1 MKCLLF
7 ALSILISIS
16 TSANTG
22 GASSCPFNTGT
33 CPLPGGRNHGF
44 VQDYGY
50 GGLTSMAAAAAVE
63 ATSPLAT
70 IVNTLANGPLNS
82 ECVSSLGAHLQTAGG
97 VAWNGNCGDATRGE
111 TQTIQCAGLAGLGY
125 SYDGNFDNVM
135 AVYENLDPLQEEL
148 VYQTAVSD
156 IQDFTSC
163 QQSLFN
169 TIATD
174 QAARVDLVRNAY
186 QQFRDVK
193 APIDQ
198 LNSQIE
204 RLETQLGVRRLSV
217 QAQVAMSGTCA
228 SALDC
233 IQQGEA
239 AGAGDPEVRRLS
251 ESVGELQT
259 RINLLVA
266 RIPLGNRDQM
276 GKALREMVLS
286 RTPVSPSQFRSRYLQ
301 EIEGLKEETD
311 RSVAS
316 IAAIRVTQSDGD
328 VNYCV
333 DRELKKNLVRSGQ
346 LQTTIDRMGLKDS
359 LAGFTCRAENR
370 YGVAGEVITELAL
383 IPTYFVGYGAA
394 RLALKAG
401 ASTIRAVASAGR
413 TLSTATRGAM
423 LGLEAGD
430 WVMAT
435 AAVIRDCNS
444 DEFFARVQGQQG
456 CDAMNEVGQMYEE
469 ASLAQCL
476 SSALIPAA
484 SAMVGTG
491 VRVINS
497 RRLANAVPSTAAIDE
512 VVEEGTGV
520 VATAPKREF
529 FLSQEEARSIAAN
542 LRNRGIVPGRR
553 LTDAQLAT
561 LTPNE
566 RVSLFENMGDTA
578 FTDSQGQRLLDII
591 EDAGG
596 TIDTRAEGRLRELF
610 RDVGKSKAEIDTI
623 IQRARTNRVFETP
636 AGNGPALLVRSA
648 DEAAPGSAPRSAT
661 DGVATPGGPARTTAS
676 GDGGPAPVGA
686 SASPARSA
694 DELLDELNDELRLAV
709 PDSVPGRPDLATFAN
724 ETRAAMRTRFE
735 SWPPDVRAQV
745 SELLGQVQG
754 QERRRYLA
762 MLLNAHPSNDP
773 SRALERIRLMRTG
786 DANVQRQVMQ
796 ELDAEI
802 AALSAQMRGRGI
814 FDLQGVNLGA
824 QRSGLMTQRTL
835 FDLGDEVEIQRIFST
850 DAYNDVARAAGR
862 EPHSI
867 SGGFNLDLKVTGSN
881 VSVCRGSL
889 ATGSALSGL
898 AGGFTTICRRGG
910 YIDNATASDVLAAPR
925 SAADGELGGYTRFNR
940 FDLEPGAEVS
950 MGRNGPV
957 NYTFN
962 GAEGTGGNGGGVEFF
977 FSRSKNSLTPSDL
990 SVSVRVPTCAAGAGT
1005 RCAQLL
1011 DIQAQIRIDNL
1022 RAGTRADG
1030 TDALSTAS
1038 SRTDSIVRELADEA
1052 DLINAGES
1060 AAQALQRL
1068 ERNNPELLSALNLRR
1083 EIELKTAPGVGRRD
1097 ADTELML
1104 SRIRDAEG
1112 FGPQSAA
1119 AARGAAT
1126 DAASAQRQVTAA
1138 VRENPLTRAYND
1150 LQSEAEQLLTRASR
1164 ATDPADRDRLLREMA
1179 RVRGQQADVRL
1190 AYHTYVYNLENALK
1204 AELRLGKRDPLPQ
1217 GFLDAINSGAGGIV
1231 TRSN

>member
-1 MKCLLF
+1 
-7 ALSILISIS
+7 
-16 TSANTG
+16 
-22 GASSCPFNTGT
+22 
-33 CPLPGGRNHGF
+33 
-44 VQDYGY
+44 V
-50 GGLTSMAAAAAVE
+50 AAAGIVQAS
-63 ATSPLAT
+63 SPLASIANALT
-70 IVNTLANGPLNS
+70 NGPLNT
-82 ECVSSLGAHLQTAGG
+82 ECVPSLGASLQTAGG
-97 VAWNGNCGDATRGE
+97 VAWNGDCADATRGE
-111 TQTIQCAGLAGLGY
+111 TRTIQCAGIAGLGY
-125 SYDGNFDNVM
+125 SYDGNFDSIM
-135 AVYENLDPLQEEL
+135 AVNQNLDPLQEEL
-148 VYQTAVSD
+148 VYQTAISD

-163 QQSLFN
+163 QQSLFD
-169 TIATD
+169 TIATN
-174 QAARVDLVRNAY
+174 QTARVDLVRNAY

-193 APIDQ
+193 GPVDQ
-198 LNSQIE
+198 LNAQIE
-204 RLETQLGVRRLSV
+204 RLETQLGVRSL
-217 QAQVAMSGTCA
+217 QIHGQMAMMSNCTNA
-228 SALDC
+228 NDC
-233 IQQGEA
+233 ILQSEVA
-239 AGAGDPEVRRLS
+239 ASGDPEVRRLT
-251 ESVGELQT
+251 ENIGELQK

-286 RTPVSPSQFRSRYLQ
+286 RTPVSAAQFRTRYLQ
-301 EIEGLKEETD
+301 EINGLKQETD

-316 IAAIRVTQSDGD
+316 IAAIRVTQPDGD

-401 ASTIRAVASAGR
+401 ASTIRAVAAAGR
-413 TLSTATRGAM
+413 TLATATRGAM

-430 WVMAT
+430 WAFAT

-497 RRLANAVPSTAAIDE
+497 RRLAGAVPSTTAIDD
-512 VVEEGTGV
+512 VVEEGAEL
-520 VATAPKREF
+520 VAKAQRREF
-529 FLSQEEARSIAAN
+529 FLSKAESDAIAAN
-542 LRNRGIVPGRR
+542 LRARGIVPGRR
-553 LTDAQLAT
+553 LTDQQLAS

-566 RVSLFENMGDTA
+566 RVALFEKMGDTA
-578 FTDSQGQRLLDII
+578 LTASEGRRFLDII
-591 EDAGG
+591 KDADGA
-596 TIDTRAEGRLRELF
+596 IDPRTQNRLQELL
-610 RDVGKSKAEIDTI
+610 RDVGKTDEEIATVM
-623 IQRARTNRVFETP
+623 QRVRTNRVLENP
-636 AGNGPALLVRSA
+636 AGSGPSLVVRNA
-648 DEAAPGSAPRSAT
+648 DEASPGTVPRSAT
-661 DGVATPGGPARTTAS
+661 EVVPSSGGPARTTAS
-676 GDGGPAPVGA
+676 VDGVPTPGGVTPRAP
-686 SASPARSA
+686 RSA
-694 DELLDELNDELRLAV
+694 DELLEELSDELRLAI
-709 PDSVPGRPDLATFAN
+709 PDSVPARPDLATFAN
-724 ETRAAMRTRFE
+724 ETRAAIRTRFD

-762 MLLNAHPSNDP
+762 MVLNAHPSNDP

-786 DANVQRQVMQ
+786 DANTQRQVMDGI
-796 ELDAEI
+796 DAEI

-814 FDLQGVNLGA
+814 FDPQGVNLGA
-824 QRSGLMTQRTL
+824 QRSALMSQRTL

-850 DAYNDVARAAGR
+850 DAYNAAARAAKPPR

-957 NYTFN
+957 SYTFN

-977 FSRSKNSLTPSDL
+977 FSRSDNSLKPSDL
-990 SVSVRVPTCAAGAGT
+990 SVSVRVPTCAGGAGT
-1005 RCAQLL
+1005 RCAQIL
-1011 DIQAQIRIDNL
+1011 DIQAQIRLDNL
-1022 RAGTRADG
+1022 RSGIRADG

-1038 SRTDSIVRELADEA
+1038 SRTDSIVRELADET

-1104 SRIRDAEG
+1104 SRIREAES

-1119 AARGAAT
+1119 AARGAGT
-1126 DAASAQRQVTAA
+1126 DAPRAQRQITEA
-1138 VRENPLTRAYND
+1138 VRENPLTRAYRD
-1150 LQSEAEQLLTRASR
+1150 MQSEAEGLLARANR

-1179 RVRGQQADVRL
+1179 RVRGQQSDVRL

-1204 AELRLGKRDPLPQ
+1204 TELKLGKRDPLPQ